1 MNNIAFYALIVV
13 IGYFCGC
20 LQCGYIVG
28 RLNNIDIRDYGSGNA
43 GATNVLRVLGKVSS
57 LCTFL
62 GDALK
67 GFIPVLILKYLVCPG
82 MPDVNSQFA
91 QLLIGFAAV
100 MGHDYPFYLKF
111 KGGKG
116 ISTSAAVMMA
126 FDWRMG
132 VISFLI
138 FVVVVFCTRYVSLG
152 SCLLSVAFVIE
163 MAVFHPGRIE
173 LLVMAVL
180 FAFFAIYRHRANIK
194 RLMNGTESKI
204 GQKVE
209 VKK

>member
-1 MNNIAFYALIVV
+1 MNPMAFYALIVV

-20 LQCGYIVG
+20 LQCGYFIG
-28 RLNNIDIRDYGSGNA
+28 KLNHIDIREYGSGNA
-43 GATNVLRVLGKVSS
+43 GATNVLRVLGKFSS

-67 GFIPVLILKYLVCPG
+67 GFIPVLILKFIVCPG
-82 MPDVNSQFA
+82 MPDVNAQFA

-100 MGHDYPFYLKF
+100 LGHDYPFFLKF

-116 ISTSAAVMMA
+116 ISTSGAVMMA
-126 FDWRMG
+126 FDWRIGMCA
-132 VISFLI
+132 LI
-138 FVVVVFCTRYVSLG
+138 TFIIIVALTRYVSLG
-152 SCLLSVAFVIE
+152 SCLLSAGFVIE
-163 MAVFHPGRIE
+163 MWLFHPGRID
-173 LLVMAVL
+173 LLIMAVL
-180 FAFFAIYRHRANIK
+180 FAWFAIYRHRANIK
-194 RLMNGTESKI
+194 RLLNGTESKI

>member
-1 MNNIAFYALIVV
+1 MNHIVFYVIIVV

-20 LQCGYIVG
+20 FQTGYFVG
-28 RLNNIDIRDYGSGNA
+28 KLNGIDIRDYGSGNA
-43 GATNVLRVLGKVSS
+43 GATNVLRVLGKRWA
-57 LCTFL
+57 LTTFL

-67 GFIPVLILKYLVCPG
+67 GFGPAMILKCLVCPG
-82 MPDVNSQFA
+82 MPGVNSQLA
-91 QLLIGFAAV
+91 QLLIGFGAV
-100 MGHDYPFYLKF
+100 MGHDYPFFLKF

-116 ISTSAAVMMA
+116 VSTSIAVMTA

-132 VISFLI
+132 LASLI
-138 FVVVVFCTRYVSLG
+138 IFGIVLGLTRYVSLG
-152 SCLLSVAFVIE
+152 SCLLSIGFIVE
-163 MAVFHPGRIE
+163 MLILHPGRPE

-180 FAFFAIYRHRANIK
+180 FTFFIVYRHHANIK
-194 RLMNGTESKI
+194 RLMSGTESKI